1 MSRGTCDPRTL
12 KPNLF
17 TPSKELSRWTAYQ
30 HFLLYLMEATQ
41 RGLMEKF
48 SKGQ

>member
-1 MSRGTCDPRTL
+1 MSRGTCNPRTL

-17 TPSKELSRWTAYQ
+17 TSSEELSRWIGYQ
-30 HFLLYLMEATQ
+30 HFLLYLMKATQ

-48 SKGQ
+48 SRG